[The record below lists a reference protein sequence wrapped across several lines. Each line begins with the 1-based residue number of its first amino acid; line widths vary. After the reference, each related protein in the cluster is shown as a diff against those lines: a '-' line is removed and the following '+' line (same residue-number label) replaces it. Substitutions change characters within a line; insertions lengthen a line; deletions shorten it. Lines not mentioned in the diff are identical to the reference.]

1 MRIRVRPCAL
11 LPTMIMLLTLFSCVL
26 FSCVSNASDDLDG
39 PEEQDE
45 CLSRS
50 RAEGVKLE
58 EADLVWI
65 SESDNQGS
73 LFVSFRKQ
81 FMVEEPIVSA
91 SVMIAADRGVTLY
104 VNGTKLDPVKER
116 LLIALNGDRGL
127 RWLSGAYF
135 DITELV
141 LDGQNV
147 LGARVVSTVVGRKAE
162 GGLLA
167 QIVLHGA
174 DGSVTRLSTDG
185 SFDVC
190 GSNIY
195 DTRWTL
201 PPDMGGDDSGQVWSK
216 ATVYAPGWER
226 IIAFESRGDG
236 ETDYTRFTSLWRD
249 GGTVSSIDASRE
261 QPLTGFV
268 GAEGSRLVLNG
279 QEYRAVGVNLP
290 HLHQAYCGTWYHIR
304 EVYGTAE
311 NAREAIVAA
320 IIDAHRSGVAF
331 IRFFAS
337 PGYPIDAEKLY
348 FRDRD
353 EYWRQMD
360 EVIDLCRSHGIR
372 LIPSLQVVRG
382 WHFTCGE
389 PTQAILD
396 PSSRTYRATYTY
408 VEEFVTR
415 YKDDPVIL
423 MWELENEVFLSAD
436 VNAEG
441 RPGRGAA
448 LFPEGSPYVKPILA
462 LEDSLTFSMIVQAY
476 KEWTSIIKSLDPNH
490 LVTSGDADVRDTSES
505 LRRHFPDQVWILDS
519 LDQHVAN
526 YIESQTDPLDVC
538 SIHLYGPNPSRHT
551 PGGLSVAALATELV
565 RAAHSKPAP
574 VLIGELGA
582 AEPSLQQ
589 DPDASWVRCFI
600 DAMEQEGVSLMALW
614 VWHFPWQPNHTISS
628 STHPLLIE
636 RMAEFN
642 RAHAGL

>member
-1 MRIRVRPCAL
+1 M
-11 LPTMIMLLTLFSCVL
+11 
-26 FSCVSNASDDLDG
+26 
-39 PEEQDE
+39 
-45 CLSRS
+45 
-50 RAEGVKLE
+50 
-58 EADLVWI
+58 
-65 SESDNQGS
+65 
-73 LFVSFRKQ
+73 
-81 FMVEEPIVSA
+81 
-91 SVMIAADRGVTLY
+91 
-104 VNGTKLDPVKER
+104 
-116 LLIALNGDRGL
+116 
-127 RWLSGAYF
+127 
-135 DITELV
+135 
-141 LDGQNV
+141 
-147 LGARVVSTVVGRKAE
+147 
-162 GGLLA
+162 
-167 QIVLHGA
+167 
-174 DGSVTRLSTDG
+174 
-185 SFDVC
+185 
-190 GSNIY
+190 
-195 DTRWTL
+195 
-201 PPDMGGDDSGQVWSK
+201 
-216 ATVYAPGWER
+216 
-226 IIAFESRGDG
+226 
-236 ETDYTRFTSLWRD
+236 
-249 GGTVSSIDASRE
+249 
-261 QPLTGFV
+261 
-268 GAEGSRLVLNG
+268 
-279 QEYRAVGVNLP
+279 
-290 HLHQAYCGTWYHIR
+290 R
-304 EVYGTAE
+304 EVYGTAQ

-337 PGYPIDAEKLY
+337 PGYPIDADKLY
-348 FRDRD
+348 FKDRD

-372 LIPSLQVVRG
+372 LIPSLQVIRG

-423 MWELENEVFLSAD
+423 MWELENETFLAAD

-448 LFPEGSPYVKPILA
+448 LFPEGSPYAKPILA

-476 KEWTSIIKSLDPNH
+476 KEWTSMIKRLDPNH

-505 LRRHFPDQVWILDS
+505 LRRHFPDQVWTLDS

-551 PGGLSVAALATELV
+551 PGGLSVADLATELV

-574 VLIGELGA
+574 VLIGELGG

-589 DPDASWVRCFI
+589 DPDASWVRSFI

-614 VWHFPWQPNHTISS
+614 VWHFPWQPNHTISA